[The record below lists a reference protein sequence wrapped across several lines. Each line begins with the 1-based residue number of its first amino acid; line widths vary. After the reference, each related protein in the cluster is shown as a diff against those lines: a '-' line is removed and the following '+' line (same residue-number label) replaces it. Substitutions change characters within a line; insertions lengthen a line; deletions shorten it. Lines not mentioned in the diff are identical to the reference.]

1 MNLCASHVRACAAVL
16 LDAVAGMEL
25 TPEEQVA
32 VTSATSSAVMLRLR
46 IKDSL
51 SMRQATESGEIGNDI
66 GIGLV
71 PPRSVS

>member
-16 LDAVAGMEL
+16 LDAIAGMEL

-32 VTSATSSAVMLRLR
+32 VTSAASSAVMLRMRLCGELSLR
-46 IKDSL
+46 
-51 SMRQATESGEIGNDI
+51 MVAQANDDGNEIGL
-66 GIGLV
+66 GLV